1 MLFRFRGLRDYLSGN
16 WISHDG
22 TTRLLGADDLTFEPL
37 AQTSIDGRSLPT
49 RWRLKVKSHGLD
61 VETTPLNPKSWM
73 GANFSYWEGPISFSG
88 SHRGEGYLEM
98 TGY

>member
-1 MLFRFRGLRDYLSGN
+1 MWRRFRLRLRRRGAF
-16 WISHDG
+16 HDQVHHDIA
-22 TTRLLGADDLTFEPL
+22 LEPL
-37 AQTSIDGRSLPT
+37 AQTAIGDKSLPT
-49 RWRLKVKSHGLD
+49 RWRVKVKSRGLD

-88 SHRGEGYLEM
+88 SQSGEGYLEM